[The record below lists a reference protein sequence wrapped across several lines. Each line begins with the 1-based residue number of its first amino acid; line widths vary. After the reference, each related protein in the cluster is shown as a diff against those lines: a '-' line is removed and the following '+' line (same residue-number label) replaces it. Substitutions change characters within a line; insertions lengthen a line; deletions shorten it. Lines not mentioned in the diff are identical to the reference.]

1 MDAELIYTENTSH
14 LAARVS
20 RECMFPLF
28 KNNVRIFSNR
38 EMSVSTAKSFR
49 NAVLLA
55 SAVNNDDWFELFLL
69 LDALRTAE
77 NILLCMPYC
86 GYARQDHRAENESC
100 GAELTLRFLENFS
113 NVRRCIFLDRHRE
126 PNIRIPAVN
135 LHAGEIFADDIRVRY
150 SSAVIVS
157 PDFGGT
163 ERAADTAKFLSAPL
177 VICNKYKNLL
187 GIVKKICVIGD
198 VKGKNCVL
206 IDDMADSGATLCAA
220 AGELMLQGASG
231 VSAYV
236 THGLLSG
243 RAVENIEKSML
254 KEVVI
259 TDSLPCPRDLPEK
272 FRVVSAAS
280 LIISA
285 IRGILP
291 SFF

>member
-1 MDAELIYTENTSH
+1 MNVELIYTKNTSH

-20 RECMFPLF
+20 RECMMPLYED
-28 KNNVRIFSNR
+28 NVRVFSNR
-38 EMSVSTAKSFR
+38 EMSVSVAKNFR

-55 SAVNNDDWFELFLL
+55 SVVNNDDWFELFLL
-69 LDALRTAE
+69 LDALRTAG

-86 GYARQDHRAENESC
+86 GYARQDHHVENESC

-126 PNIRIPAVN
+126 PSINIPMMH
-135 LHAGEIFADDIRVRY
+135 LHAGMIFADDIRSRY
-150 SSAVIVS
+150 NNIAIVS

-163 ERAADTAKFLSAPL
+163 ERAADVANFLSAPL
-177 VICNKYKNLL
+177 VICNKFKSLL
-187 GIVKKICVIGD
+187 GTVKKIDVIGD

-206 IDDMADSGATLCAA
+206 VDDMADSGETLCVAA
-220 AGELMLQGASG
+220 NELMLQGAAG

-243 RAVENIEKSML
+243 RTVENIEKSPL
-254 KEVVI
+254 NEVVF
-259 TDSLPCPRDLPEK
+259 TDSLLYPCDLPEK
-272 FRVVSAAS
+272 FRVVSIAS

-285 IRGILP
+285 IRGMLP